1 MNELIEEC
9 RKLNQ
14 MIMDSKEY
22 KNYVFA
28 RNTINSNEDLSNQI
42 NEFLNRYNDVMRYTD
57 GNPYDEL
64 LGLYNENDELIH
76 NSSVN
81 EFLRAKSSF
90 SKLVK
95 RLIDEISDGLDI
107 E

>member
-28 RNTINSNEDLSNQI
+28 RSTINSNEDLSNQI